1 MHHTA
6 APTAARLLALSLA
19 LIAGPALASADL
31 ARARNCNACHA
42 PEKKLIGP
50 SFKDIAA
57 KYAADANAQAKLV
70 RKVREGGVGVWG
82 QIPMPANPQV
92 TADEAGVLV
101 KWILTGR

>member
-1 MHHTA
+1 MA
-6 APTAARLLALSLA
+6 
-19 LIAGPALASADL
+19 
-31 ARARNCNACHA
+31 
-42 PEKKLIGP
+42 KKLPASPGTNNAKVGELRAALMAIEAAMGR
-50 SFKDIAA
+50 SVKDIAA
-57 KYAADANAQAKLV
+57 KYAADTNAQAKLV